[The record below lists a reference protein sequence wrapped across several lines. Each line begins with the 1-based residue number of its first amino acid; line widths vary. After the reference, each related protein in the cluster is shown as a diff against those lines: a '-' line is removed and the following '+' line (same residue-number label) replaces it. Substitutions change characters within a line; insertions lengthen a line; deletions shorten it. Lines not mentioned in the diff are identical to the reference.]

1 MKKLY
6 IQLGLVT
13 VSALSVMTF
22 STGAEAAGL
31 SLRSDLLTTFNQLIQ
46 AEGVAFDELAL
57 PKLDNSK
64 LYWDGNP
71 NSVQVYFV
79 NEGAGYRNQLLF
91 GANDGP
97 LEMIFN
103 DISSPQSIF
112 SEADGPL
119 SLGQGVAL
127 QQFFGPTQLSFFL
140 RANGFNGGQ
149 NIYGSD
155 DYRNTTVGNQPVNSD
170 GLTHMIAYN
179 YFDKVAQENYTII
192 GFEDLWGEL
201 GASGGQNE
209 GSDRDFNDVVFAIKG
224 LSARPPSSTTDPA
237 DIPEPSA
244 LLGLLGVV
252 LLGSAGL
259 QRQSSQQSSLLSNLR
274 ASH

>member
-1 MKKLY
+1 MKKLST
-6 IQLGLVT
+6 QLATRLGLAT
-13 VSALSVMTF
+13 VSALSVITF
-22 STGAEAAGL
+22 SAGAEAAGL
-31 SLRSDLLTTFNQLIQ
+31 SLRSDLLTTFNQFVQ
-46 AEGVAFDELAL
+46 TERVAFDELAL

-71 NSVQVYFV
+71 NSVQAYFV

-103 DISSPQSIF
+103 DISSPQSIL
-112 SEADGPL
+112 SEANGAL
-119 SLGQGVAL
+119 SLGQGAAL
-127 QQFFGPTQLSFFL
+127 KPFFGPTQLSFFL

-155 DYRNTTVGNQPVNSD
+155 DYRNTTIGHQQVNADS
-170 GLTHMIAYN
+170 LTHMIAYN
-179 YFDKVAQENYTII
+179 YFDEVAQENYTII

-201 GASGGQNE
+201 GASGGKNE

-224 LSARPPSSTTDPA
+224 LSYRPPSPPSDPTDV
-237 DIPEPSA
+237 PEPSTV
-244 LLGLLGVV
+244 LGLLGIV
-252 LLGSAGL
+252 LLAGAGL
-259 QRQSSQQSSLLSNLR
+259 QRQSGQKFS
-274 ASH
+274 

>member
-1 MKKLY
+1 MKKLST
-6 IQLGLVT
+6 QLGLAT
-13 VSALSVMTF
+13 ICALSVTTF

-31 SLRSDLLTTFNQLIQ
+31 SLRSDLLTTFNQLVQ
-46 AEGVAFDELAL
+46 AERVPFDELAL
-57 PKLDNSK
+57 PKLDNSR

-71 NSVQVYFV
+71 NSVQAYFI

-91 GANDGP
+91 AANDGP
-97 LEMIFN
+97 LGMIFN
-103 DISSPQSIF
+103 DVSSTQSIL
-112 SEADGPL
+112 SEGDGAL

-127 QQFFGPTQLSFFL
+127 QEFFGPTQLSFFL

-155 DYRNTTVGNQPVNSD
+155 DYRNSTIGNQPVNAD

-179 YFDKVAQENYTII
+179 YFDEVAQENYTII

-224 LSARPPSSTTDPA
+224 LSYRQPPTDPT
-237 DIPEPSA
+237 DVPEPSA
-244 LLGLLGVV
+244 LLGLLGLV
-252 LLGSAGL
+252 LLGGAGL
-259 QRQSSQQSSLLSNLR
+259 QRQSSQPSS
-274 ASH
+274 